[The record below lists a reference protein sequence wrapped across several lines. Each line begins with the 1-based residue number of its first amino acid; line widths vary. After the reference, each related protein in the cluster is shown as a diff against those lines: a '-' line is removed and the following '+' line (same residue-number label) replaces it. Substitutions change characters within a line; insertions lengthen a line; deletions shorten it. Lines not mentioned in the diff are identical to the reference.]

1 MRKVV
6 RNRKPDKDAKA
17 NSGSSSHSVR
27 LVEGGAEGR
36 GRRERRGGGGG
47 GRLVLSHSLVSCV
60 PKFFRFSSRTVNVA
74 MPES

>member
-27 LVEGGAEGR
+27 LVEGGAR
-36 GRRERRGGGGG
+36 GGAEESGGGGG
-47 GRLVLSHSLVSCV
+47 GWYSATAWCPVFLN
-60 PKFFRFSSRTVNVA
+60 SSDFPVGL
-74 MPES
+74 

>member
-6 RNRKPDKDAKA
+6 RNRKPDEDAKA

-27 LVEGGAEGR
+27 LVEGGAR
-36 GRRERRGGGGG
+36 GGAEEGGGGG
-47 GRLVLSHSLVSCV
+47 GLVLSHSLVSCV
-60 PKFFRFSSRTVNVA
+60 PEFFRFSSRTVNVA

>member
-36 GRRERRGGGGG
+36 GRRERRGGV
-47 GRLVLSHSLVSCV
+47 LVLSHSLVSCV
-60 PKFFRFSSRTVNVA
+60 PEFFRFSSRTVNVA

>member
-36 GRRERRGGGGG
+36 GRRERRGGGG
-47 GRLVLSHSLVSCV
+47 LVLSHSLMSCV
-60 PKFFRFSSRTVNVA
+60 PEFFRFSSRTVNVA

>member
-27 LVEGGAEGR
+27 LVEGGAEESGV
-36 GRRERRGGGGG
+36 GGGGWYSATAWCPVF
-47 GRLVLSHSLVSCV
+47 LN
-60 PKFFRFSSRTVNVA
+60 SSDFPVGL
-74 MPES
+74 